1 MSLPLTT
8 LAHALEYCDIVSTD
22 RPISDV
28 TVETKRML
36 SRIIAGVSQR
46 IEQFCQRTM
55 QVSQKTELLAT
66 GPHGRFLFVEAP
78 YIRSVVALEYDP
90 MGTFTSGFSALDEG
104 NDFAIS
110 PDRYQINITVSWPLM
125 YSAPARPFRLTY
137 MGGVAYSTDTSIYSA
152 AVTGTLAAGT
162 YAQTDGRQI
171 IVTAWDS
178 AKKQITFSTDFG
190 TFGTGDVLT
199 CGAATVTLGAVIQ
212 DSITNDHPILE
223 TAALMQVAYEWERR
237 KSAGRNSSTMGNGV
251 TNYQGEYFLL
261 KEVED
266 RINNY
271 QMFKVGY

>member
-8 LAHALEYCDIVSTD
+8 LAHALEYCDVVTTE
-22 RPISDV
+22 RPITDLP
-28 TVETKRML
+28 VETKRIM

-55 QVSQKTELLAT
+55 QVTQKVELLAT

-78 YIRSVVALEYDP
+78 YIREVISLEYDP
-90 MGTFTSGFSALDEG
+90 MGTFTSGFSTLDQG

-125 YSAPARPFRLTY
+125 YSSPARPFRLTY
-137 MGGVAYSTDTSIYSA
+137 MGGVAYNTDTTIYA
-152 AVTGTLAAGT
+152 ATATGTPAPST
-162 YAQTDGRQI
+162 YPQADGRQI
-171 IVTAWDS
+171 IITAWDDTL
-178 AKKQITFSTDFG
+178 KRVTFSPDFG
-190 TFGTGDVLT
+190 TFGPGDVIL
-199 CGAATVTLGAVIQ
+199 CGAASLTLGHAIQ

-223 TAALMQVAYEWERR
+223 TAALMQIAYEWERR
-237 KSAGRNSSTMGNGV
+237 KTAGRNSTTMGNGT

-271 QMFKVGY
+271 QMFKVNY

>member
-8 LAHALEYCDIVSTD
+8 LAHALEYCDIVTTQNSV
-22 RPISDV
+22 SEV
-28 TVETKRML
+28 TVETKRMM

-55 QVSQKTELLAT
+55 QVTQKVELLAT

-78 YIRSVVALEYDP
+78 YIREIVSLEYDP
-90 MGTFTSGFSALDEG
+90 MGTFTSGFSTLDEG

-110 PDRYQINITVSWPLM
+110 PDRYQVNVTVAWPIM

-137 MGGVAYSTDTSIYSA
+137 MGGVAYSTDTAIYA
-152 AVTGTLAAGT
+152 GTVTGTLTAGT
-162 YAQTDGRQI
+162 YAQDDGRQI
-171 IVTAWDS
+171 IIKAWDGT
-178 AKKQITFSTDFG
+178 AKRVTFSADFG
-190 TFGTGDVLT
+190 TFATGDVLT
-199 CGAATVTLGAVIQ
+199 CGSATLILGAVIQ

-237 KSAGRNSSTMGNGV
+237 KTAGRNSSTMGNGV
-251 TNYQGEYFLL
+251 TNYQGEYHLL

>member
-8 LAHALEYCDIVSTD
+8 LAHALEYCDIVTTQNSV
-22 RPISDV
+22 SEV
-28 TVETKRML
+28 TVETKRMM

-55 QVSQKTELLAT
+55 QVTQKVELLAT

-78 YIRSVVALEYDP
+78 YIREVVSLEYDP
-90 MGTFTSGFSALDEG
+90 MGTFTSGFSTLDEG

-110 PDRYQINITVSWPLM
+110 PDRYQVNITVAWPIM

-137 MGGVAYSTDTSIYSA
+137 MGGVAYSTDLTIYA
-152 AVTGTLAAGT
+152 GTVTGTLTAGT
-162 YAQTDGRQI
+162 YAQDDGRQI
-171 IVTAWDS
+171 IIKAWDGT
-178 AKKQITFSTDFG
+178 AKRVTFSADFG
-190 TFGTGDVLT
+190 TFATGDVLT
-199 CGAATVTLGAVIQ
+199 CGSATLTLGAVIQ

-237 KSAGRNSSTMGNGV
+237 KTAGRNSSTMGNGV

>member
-8 LAHALEYCDIVSTD
+8 LAHALEYCDIVTTTNSV
-22 RPISDV
+22 SEV
-28 TVETKRML
+28 TVETKRMM

-55 QVSQKTELLAT
+55 QVTQKVELLAT
-66 GPHGRFLFVEAP
+66 GPHGRFLFAEAP
-78 YIRSVVALEYDP
+78 YIRDVLSLEYDP
-90 MGTFTSGFSALDEG
+90 MGTFTSGFSTLDEG

-110 PDRYQINITVSWPLM
+110 PDRYQINITVAWPIM

-137 MGGVAYSTDTSIYSA
+137 LGGVAYSTDTAIYA
-152 AVTGTLAAGT
+152 GTVTDTLTAGT
-162 YAQTDGRQI
+162 YAQDDGRQI
-171 IVTAWDS
+171 IIKAWDGT
-178 AKKQITFSTDFG
+178 AKRVTFSADFG
-190 TFGTGDVLT
+190 TFAPGDVLV
-199 CGAATVTLGAVIQ
+199 CGAATLTLGAVIQ

-237 KSAGRNSSTMGNGV
+237 KTAGRNSSTMGNGV

-271 QMFKVGY
+271 QLFKVGY

>member
-1 MSLPLTT
+1 MNLPLTT
-8 LAHALEYCDIVSTD
+8 LAHALEYCDIVTTQNSV
-22 RPISDV
+22 SEV
-28 TVETKRML
+28 TVETKRMM

-55 QVSQKTELLAT
+55 QVTQKVELLAT

-78 YIRSVVALEYDP
+78 YIREIVSLEYDP
-90 MGTFTSGFSALDEG
+90 TGTFTSGFTTLDEG

-110 PDRYQINITVSWPLM
+110 PDRYQVNVTVAWPIM

-137 MGGVAYSTDTSIYSA
+137 MGGVAYSTDTAIYA
-152 AVTGTLAAGT
+152 GTVTGTLTAGT
-162 YAQTDGRQI
+162 YAQDDGRQI
-171 IVTAWDS
+171 IIKAWDGT
-178 AKKQITFSTDFG
+178 AKRVTFSADFG
-190 TFGTGDVLT
+190 TFATGDVLT
-199 CGAATVTLGAVIQ
+199 CGSATLILGAVIQ
-212 DSITNDHPILE
+212 DSITNNHPILE

-237 KSAGRNSSTMGNGV
+237 KTAGRNSSTMGNGV

>member
-55 QVSQKTELLAT
+55 QVSQKIELLAT

-90 MGTFTSGFSALDEG
+90 TGTFTSGFSALDEG

-137 MGGVAYSTDTSIYSA
+137 MGGVAYSTDVSIYA
-152 AVTGTLAAGT
+152 ATVAGTLATGT
-162 YAQTDGRQI
+162 YSQTDGRQI

-178 AKKQITFSTDFG
+178 IKKQITFSSDFG

>member
-8 LAHALEYCDIVSTD
+8 LAHALEYCDIVSMD
-22 RPISDV
+22 RPIGDV
-28 TVETKRML
+28 TVETKRMI

-55 QVSQKTELLAT
+55 QVSQKTELQAT

-90 MGTFTSGFSALDEG
+90 MGTFTSGFSTLDEG

-125 YSAPARPFRLTY
+125 YSAPARPFRITY
-137 MGGVAYSTDTSIYSA
+137 MGGVAYSTDVAIYA
-152 AVTGTLAAGT
+152 ATVTGDLAPGT

-171 IVTAWDS
+171 IVAAWDS
-178 AKKQITFSTDFG
+178 VKKQISFSADFG
-190 TFGTGDVLT
+190 TFVPGDILT

-223 TAALMQVAYEWERR
+223 TAALMQIAYEWERR

>member
-22 RPISDV
+22 RPIGDV
-28 TVETKRML
+28 TVETKRMI

-55 QVSQKTELLAT
+55 QVTQKTELQAT

-90 MGTFTSGFSALDEG
+90 MGTFTSGFSTLDEG

-125 YSAPARPFRLTY
+125 YSAPARPFRITY
-137 MGGVAYSTDTSIYSA
+137 MGGVAYSTDIAIYA
-152 AVTGTLAAGT
+152 ATVVGTLTPGT
-162 YAQTDGRQI
+162 YTQTDGRQI
-171 IVTAWDS
+171 IVAAWDS
-178 AKKQITFSTDFG
+178 AKTQISFSADFG
-190 TFGTGDVLT
+190 TFGPGDVLT

-223 TAALMQVAYEWERR
+223 TAALMQIAYEWERR

>member
-8 LAHALEYCDIVSTD
+8 LAHALEYCDCTSSL
-22 RPISDV
+22 ISASEV
-28 TVETKRML
+28 TAETKRMM

-46 IEQFCQRTM
+46 VEQFCQRTM
-55 QVSQKTELLAT
+55 QVKERTELLAT

-78 YIRSVVALEYDP
+78 YIREVVSLDYDP
-90 MGTFTSGFSALDEG
+90 MGTFTSGFSTLDQG

-110 PDRYQINITVSWPLM
+110 PDRYQINITVAWPLM

-137 MGGVAYSTDTSIYSA
+137 KGGVAYTTDTSISSGE
-152 AVTGTLAAGT
+152 VTGTLVAGT
-162 YAQTDGRQI
+162 YAQDDGRQI
-171 IVTAWDS
+171 IIKAWDGT
-178 AKKQITFSTDFG
+178 AKQATFSPDFG
-190 TFGTGDVLT
+190 TFAPGDVLT
-199 CGAATVTLGAVIQ
+199 CGAATLTLGAVIQ

-237 KSAGRNSSTMGNGV
+237 KTAGRNSSTMGNGT
-251 TNYQGEYFLL
+251 TNYQGEYQLL

>member
-8 LAHALEYCDIVSTD
+8 LAHALEYCDIVTTQNSV
-22 RPISDV
+22 SEV
-28 TVETKRML
+28 TVETKRMM

-55 QVSQKTELLAT
+55 QVTQKVELLAT

-78 YIRSVVALEYDP
+78 YIREIVSLEYDP
-90 MGTFTSGFSALDEG
+90 MGTFTSGFSTLDEG

-110 PDRYQINITVSWPLM
+110 PDRYQVNVTVAWPIM

-137 MGGVAYSTDTSIYSA
+137 MGGVAYSTDTAIYA
-152 AVTGTLAAGT
+152 GTVTGTLTAGT
-162 YAQTDGRQI
+162 YAQDDGRQI
-171 IVTAWDS
+171 IIKAWDGT
-178 AKKQITFSTDFG
+178 AKRVTFSADFG
-190 TFGTGDVLT
+190 TFATGDVLT
-199 CGAATVTLGAVIQ
+199 CGSATLILGAVIQ

-237 KSAGRNSSTMGNGV
+237 KTAGRNSSTMGNGV

>member
-22 RPISDV
+22 RPIGDV
-28 TVETKRML
+28 TVETKRMI

-55 QVSQKTELLAT
+55 QVTQKTELQAT

-90 MGTFTSGFSALDEG
+90 MGTFTSGFSTLDEG

-125 YSAPARPFRLTY
+125 YSAPARPFRITY
-137 MGGVAYSTDTSIYSA
+137 MGGVAYSTDVAIYA
-152 AVTGTLAAGT
+152 ATVVGTLTPGT
-162 YAQTDGRQI
+162 YTQTDGRQI
-171 IVTAWDS
+171 IVAAWDS
-178 AKKQITFSTDFG
+178 VKKQISFSADFG
-190 TFGTGDVLT
+190 TFGPGDVLT
-199 CGAATVTLGAVIQ
+199 CGAAIVTLGAVIQ

-223 TAALMQVAYEWERR
+223 TAALMQIAYEWERR